1 MMQITERKKSSF
13 AGREEAFAAYIRIL
27 CAKYA
32 KEEIYPKK
40 NDLIDSMLR
49 SIKAG
54 RTEKESLLASKGM
67 DRKLPKAFLSHC
79 IPS

>member
-13 AGREEAFAAYIRIL
+13 ASREEAFLAYIRIL

-32 KEEIYPKK
+32 KEDIYPKK
-40 NDLIDSMLR
+40 TDLIDSMLR

-54 RTEKESLLASKGM
+54 RTEKESLLASKGSCPPPF
-67 DRKLPKAFLSHC
+67 LPRELH
-79 IPS
+79 